1 MLVLFL
7 IILFKKLLFNRYLRS
22 QWRYLLVL
30 VLKFFVWRRT
40 VLSSVCF
47 HRASSVIRRSA
58 CLLWKATFLKLR
70 NFENWKAMI
79 RYVLLYFCISSSC
92 SREEKGEVTHMNV
105 YRYRM
110 YVQYNPVYV
119 NRICSQYG
127 GGFWESAKWYCAKM
141 IFFFSLNSLL

>member
-1 MLVLFL
+1 MLGSGDTAVNKIDMALSALLEFPGYILYSRNTHKQDYFL
-7 IILFKKLLFNRYLRS
+7 EEDIPQSREFYI
-22 QWRYLLVL
+22 
-30 VLKFFVWRRT
+30 KFFVWRRT

-47 HRASSVIRRSA
+47 HRASSVIHRSV

-127 GGFWESAKWYCAKM
+127 VGF
-141 IFFFSLNSLL
+141 